1 MTTAQLRRQIK
12 KQVDALPEEKLTSAA
27 DFLSYLED
35 RYDEQEQEQEQEQDA
50 SYKQLFLDQI
60 AEAERDVAEGRMTP
74 WREVRND
81 V

>member
-1 MTTAQLRRQIK
+1 MTTTQLRRQIK
-12 KQVDALPEEKLTSAA
+12 KQVDSLPEEKLSSAA
-27 DFLSYLED
+27 DYLSYLED
-35 RYDEQEQEQEQEQDA
+35 RFDDEEQDA
-50 SYKQLFLDQI
+50 PYKQSFLDQI